1 MCVGAVAKCARCISG
16 TLYPLILIS
25 IICNI
30 LLFFPG
36 WDVKYSK
43 DGHITAEVKYLGG
56 ILGGGVLVLISGLYI
71 QLAGNQRCCHG
82 RIKMFVSVL
91 FAAVGLVGALYSFL
105 VAALG
110 LTNGPLCKV
119 QGEWTTPF
127 KNSTASYLSDYK
139 SWSECIEPKN
149 VVKFNIALFV
159 ALMAIGCLQMIL
171 CAVQILNG
179 LIGCIFGTS
188 GIEDVEDPA

>member
-36 WDVKYSK
+36 WDVKYSRE
-43 DGHITAEVKYLGG
+43 GHITAEVMYLGG

-71 QLAGNQRCCHG
+71 QLAGDQRCCTG
-82 RIKMFVSVL
+82 RIVMFVSIL

-105 VAALG
+105 VAAVG
-110 LTNGPLCKV
+110 LKNGPLCKV

-127 KNSTASYLSDYK
+127 TNSTTTYLADYK
-139 SWSECIEPKN
+139 SWSQCAEPKN

-159 ALMAIGCLQMIL
+159 VLMATSSLQVIL

-179 LIGCIFGTS
+179 LIGCLCGTS
-188 GIEDVEDPA
+188 DVDKDPP